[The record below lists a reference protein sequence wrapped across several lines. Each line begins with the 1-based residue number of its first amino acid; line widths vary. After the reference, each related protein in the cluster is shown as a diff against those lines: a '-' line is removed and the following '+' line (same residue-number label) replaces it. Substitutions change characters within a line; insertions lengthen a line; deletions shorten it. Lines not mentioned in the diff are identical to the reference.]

1 MPIKKYYLFLLFIC
15 LCSLAFGQSDADS
28 VLQKDSTVK
37 SLTAKEAKKQK
48 DNITKSLVPLPGK
61 ALVYIVRPT
70 IMAFAVPMRL
80 DCDSFQ
86 VGWINAKTYLY
97 TMIDPG
103 EHIFISLSEN
113 EFHLK
118 VNLEADKTYYIEQ
131 EIRMGL
137 LYART
142 KLRLVGDEVGKKEL
156 GKCNI
161 SGHNRYPSF
170 PLSKDVEKSPP
181 NN

>member
-1 MPIKKYYLFLLFIC
+1 MLIKKYNLFLLFISFS
-15 LCSLAFGQSDADS
+15 SLAFSQTAADS

-37 SLTAKEAKKQK
+37 NPASKEARKQK
-48 DNITKSLVPLPGK
+48 DNITKSLVPAPDK

-103 EHIFISLSEN
+103 EHTFISLSEN

-118 VNLEADKTYYIEQ
+118 VNLEAGKIYYIEQ

-142 KLRLVGDEVGKKEL
+142 KLKLLNDEAGKKEL
-156 GKCNI
+156 TKCSI
-161 SGHNRYPSF
+161 SGHNRYPLF

>member
-1 MPIKKYYLFLLFIC
+1 MLMKKIFFLLFSI
-15 LCSLAFGQSDADS
+15 SLSYLALGQTVTDS
-28 VLQKDSTVK
+28 LTQKDSTAK
-37 SLTAKEAKKQK
+37 NLTSKEARKQK
-48 DNITKSLVPLPGK
+48 DNMNKSLVPPADK

-103 EHIFISLSEN
+103 EHTFISLSEN

-118 VNLEADKTYYIEQ
+118 VNLEAGKTYYIEQ

-142 KLRLVGDEVGKKEL
+142 KLKLLTEEAGKKEL
-156 GKCNI
+156 SKCSI
-161 SGHNRYPSF
+161 SGHNRYPQF
-170 PLSKDVEKSPP
+170 PLSRDVEKSPP
-181 NN
+181 AN